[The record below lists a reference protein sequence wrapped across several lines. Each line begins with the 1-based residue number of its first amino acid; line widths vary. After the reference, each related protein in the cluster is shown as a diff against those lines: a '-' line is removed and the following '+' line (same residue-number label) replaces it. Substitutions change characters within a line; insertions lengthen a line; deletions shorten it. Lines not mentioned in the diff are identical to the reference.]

1 MKLYVRE
8 CFAPASLLT
17 ITHVAFASD
26 PAMGSLPFKDD
37 QKLWN
42 FEHAYWR
49 YVEENGLA
57 AYSGV
62 WRKEFLGW
70 PSLSAAVHP
79 DTPRK

>member
-1 MKLYVRE
+1 L
-8 CFAPASLLT
+8 
-17 ITHVAFASD
+17 
-26 PAMGSLPFKDD
+26 
-37 QKLWN
+37 
-42 FEHAYWR
+42 EHEYWR

-62 WRKEFLGW
+62 WRKQFLGW